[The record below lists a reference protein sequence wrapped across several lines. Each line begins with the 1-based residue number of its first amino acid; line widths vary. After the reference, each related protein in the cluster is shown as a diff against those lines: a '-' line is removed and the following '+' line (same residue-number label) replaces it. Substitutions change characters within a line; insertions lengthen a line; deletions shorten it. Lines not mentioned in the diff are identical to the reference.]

1 MVVLDSLPGLD
12 VEVHVSGKPADE
24 FKNNDEED
32 ERRQATRYIEAVS
45 GAEFAVQWT
54 FHAAEFKYR
63 NWAINGIVYVDGKY
77 ADGRIFRPD
86 TVKHLES
93 FTVKMTGVWK
103 KEKGRYVERPM
114 MFSDLMIDEAG
125 QSAAIKG
132 LKEKL
137 DLLGE
142 ITVKFYRGRAVPSVG
157 EGSRKSF
164 ATIDKVPEKA
174 LKGRAVSHQASLGK
188 ARNSSAWMTWDF
200 EYEDYVDGKRHPFA
214 IFTFRYRSK
223 KALQAEYIV
232 PKSPTPVPLEDR
244 PIEELTPDEL
254 RELVRRQRERE
265 ATQQSVK
272 LEMKRERESS
282 SMFTLPSVSSEM
294 DSDMEVTDGPSR
306 KRQRTGPVEV
316 IDLCDDSD

>member
-1 MVVLDSLPGLD
+1 MVILERLPGLE
-12 VEVHVSGKPADE
+12 VEVHVNGEPATEFASDE
-24 FKNNDEED
+24 LQDEP
-32 ERRQATRYIEAVS
+32 RQATRYIEAVS
-45 GAEFAVQWT
+45 GAEFHIQWT
-54 FHAAEFKYR
+54 FHAAEFKFR
-63 NWAINGIVYVDGKY
+63 NWAINGIVHVDGKY

-86 TVKHLES
+86 AVKHQDS
-93 FTVKMTGVWK
+93 FTVKMSGVWK

-114 MFSDLMIDEAG
+114 MFSDIMMDEAG

-142 ITVKFYRGRAVPSVG
+142 ITLKLYRGRAVPSVG
-157 EGSRKSF
+157 EGSRKAFS
-164 ATIDKVPEKA
+164 TIDKVPERA

-188 ARNSSAWMTWDF
+188 ARHSGAWITWDF
-200 EYEDYVDGKRHPFA
+200 EYEDYADGKRQPFA
-214 IFTFRYRSK
+214 VFTFRYRSR
-223 KALQAEYIV
+223 KALQAECII
-232 PKSPTPVPLEDR
+232 PRSPTPVPLEER

-265 ATQQSVK
+265 SAQQVVK
-272 LEMKRERESS
+272 QELKRERESS

-306 KRQRTGPVEV
+306 KRQRTTHVEV
-316 IDLCDDSD
+316 IDLCDSD